1 MPTRNLGGRP
11 PKYNE
16 PSRPITLTLPES
28 TLKQLERV
36 AEDRGQAIVKAVNHL
51 FAEHHHRKRVEIVGV
66 GAKSGLVVI
75 GSCAQLAK
83 IPFLHLV
90 EVAPARFLL
99 AIEQGQDFTT
109 LELALHDLLDSRA
122 EIPTEEA
129 EIIEE
134 LLATIR
140 QLRRDQRTSQAEIL
154 LVNLS

>member
-16 PSRPITLTLPES
+16 PSRPITVTLPES

-51 FAEHHHRKRVEIVGV
+51 FAEPHHRKCVEIVGV

-99 AIEQGQDFTT
+99 AIDPGQDFAA
-109 LELALHDLLDSRA
+109 LELALHDLLDSQEQVPR
-122 EIPTEEA
+122 EEVQ
-129 EIIEE
+129 IIQE

-154 LVNLS
+154 LVKLD